1 MTIVDFFRLL
11 RANLLLLLAAALVG
25 GLLGWGYS
33 ALQPRIYASESQGFL
48 AARAADQSLITSNLP
63 AESRAQAYVALI
75 NSEAV
80 RERVAQDTGQDGDGS
95 LSAALVPGSS
105 MIKVTATSTDPETA
119 AQLANSAL
127 QATADVAAEVD
138 KNSPLEVVP
147 LSDARVP
154 SAPVSPDTRRN
165 VLLGAVAGL
174 GAGLAIAVLRRLLD
188 VKVRSRADVKEI
200 TGAGVI
206 GAVPEN
212 ASLTRTGEEAVDL
225 DPRAG
230 EAIRALRT
238 NLKFVSVDEPP
249 RVVSFTSTD
258 PSEGKSTVASNL
270 ARALALDPELIFLDE
285 PTAGL
290 DPIGAAAFDQLIRDL
305 SDDLD
310 LTVFMITHDLD
321 TLYAICDKVAVL
333 ADKRMVAKATVQ
345 ELERSDHPWIKEY
358 FLGPRGRAAARIKA

>member
-95 LSAALVPGSS
+95 LSAVLVPESS

-127 QATADVAAEVD
+127 QATADVAADVD

-165 VLLGAVAGL
+165 VLVGVVAGL

-200 TGAGVI
+200 TL
-206 GAVPEN
+206 
-212 ASLTRTGEEAVDL
+212 SL
-225 DPRAG
+225 
-230 EAIRALRT
+230 IH
-238 NLKFVSVDEPP
+238 
-249 RVVSFTSTD
+249 
-258 PSEGKSTVASNL
+258 
-270 ARALALDPELIFLDE
+270 I
-285 PTAGL
+285 
-290 DPIGAAAFDQLIRDL
+290 
-305 SDDLD
+305 
-310 LTVFMITHDLD
+310 
-321 TLYAICDKVAVL
+321 
-333 ADKRMVAKATVQ
+333 
-345 ELERSDHPWIKEY
+345 
-358 FLGPRGRAAARIKA
+358 